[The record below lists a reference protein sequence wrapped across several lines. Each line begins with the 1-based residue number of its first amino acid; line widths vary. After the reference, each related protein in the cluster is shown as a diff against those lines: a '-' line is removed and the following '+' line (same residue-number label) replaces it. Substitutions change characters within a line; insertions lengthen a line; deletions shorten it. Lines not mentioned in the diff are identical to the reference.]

1 MRVIRVLVNGYKGRM
16 GQESVAAIKN
26 DPELDLV
33 AKTDLND
40 DLNEIIKKSRA
51 QVVLDFTH
59 ADVVMEV
66 SEKIIE
72 SGASPVIG
80 TSGLLPGQIERLKN
94 LCMKKNIGG
103 LIVPNFAIGAVL
115 MMKFSQ
121 EAAKYLP
128 NAEVIEMH
136 HDGKLDAPSG
146 TAIKT
151 ANMISEISRSP
162 SNSITEKEII
172 SGSRGG
178 NSKGVRIHSV
188 RLPGLIAHQ
197 EVIFGGNS
205 QTLTIRHDSFHR
217 ESFMPGVCLACKKV
231 LGLKE
236 LVYGLEKLM

>member
-1 MRVIRVLVNGYKGRM
+1 MSLIRVLVNGSMGRM
-16 GQESVAAIKN
+16 GQESVKAIEN

-33 AKTDLND
+33 AQTDFKD
-40 DLNEIIKKSRA
+40 DLNQIIKKSRA

-72 SGASPVIG
+72 SGARPVIG
-80 TSGLLPGQIERLKN
+80 TSGLLPEQITKLQN
-94 LCMKKNIGG
+94 LCRGKNIGG

-115 MMKFSQ
+115 MMKFSKK
-121 EAAKYLP
+121 AAKYLP
-128 NAEVIEMH
+128 NAEVIEFH

-151 ANMISEISRSP
+151 ANMISEIRKTF
-162 SNSITEKEII
+162 SNSISEKEII
-172 SGSRGG
+172 SGARGG

-197 EVIFGGNS
+197 EVIFGGQS

-231 LGLKE
+231 LSLKE
-236 LVYGLEKLM
+236 LVYGLEKLI

>member
-1 MRVIRVLVNGYKGRM
+1 MSLVRILVNGYLGRM
-16 GQESVAAIKN
+16 GQESVKAIEN

-33 AKTDLND
+33 AKTDLKD
-40 DLNEIIKKSRA
+40 DLDAIIKRSKA

-59 ADVVMEV
+59 ANIVMEV
-66 SEKIIE
+66 SKKIIE
-72 SGASPVIG
+72 SGARPVIG
-80 TSGLLPGQIERLKN
+80 TSGLLPSQIKKLQN
-94 LCMKKNIGG
+94 LCREKNMGG

-115 MMKFSQ
+115 MMKFSK

-128 NAEVIEMH
+128 NAEVIELH

-151 ANMISEISRSP
+151 ANMISEIRNSF
-162 SNSITEKEII
+162 SNPISEKEII
-172 SGSRGG
+172 PGSRGG
-178 NSKGVRIHSV
+178 SSQGVKIHSI

-197 EVIFGGNS
+197 EVIFGGQS

-231 LGLKE
+231 LSLNE
-236 LVYGLEKLM
+236 LVYGLEELL